1 MSLHTIIRNLLD
13 DDFEID
19 DASDI
24 PEDMRPEIISAWRDT
39 AKFSEIA
46 EAFYPPAVEE
56 AEELFESI
64 AWSTLRIAAGNETVF
79 DGTVARYWWLQI
91 KWMVDAAIM
100 EVRAE
105 HELTNECDGESGRCL
120 ATLDIAPD
128 GEWVLEQ
135 DVRPLLAVLAAARD
149 LMNYENTGGPDY
161 PEWDA
166 KYQALYLAVDRA

>member
-105 HELTNECDGESGRCL
+105 HELTAL
-120 ATLDIAPD
+120 IAREERAEQQA
-128 GEWVLEQ
+128 EWQ
-135 DVRPLLAVLAAARD
+135 RD
-149 LMNYENTGGPDY
+149 RFA
-161 PEWDA
+161 DA
-166 KYQALYLAVDRA
+166 KEYQA